1 MFKVNLKTNRVTELK
16 ISDENGGIRI
26 YEYPLHKD
34 SEGNLF
40 IISSQNKRVYLNPKS
55 CVFVW

>member
-55 CVFVW
+55 